1 MSGLAGRLTLGVVL
15 FSFSAAASAAESP
28 MADVP
33 LVDEAVRQAMQD
45 RDYQAAVEAIDKAL
59 KTEDAPR
66 DYLAYL
72 RGRALFFQGQY
83 DQAVAA
89 FDGLSREFP
98 QSPWARRARF
108 ASAAAMVQKG
118 DFQSAEQVYRREADA
133 LLSAD
138 RKQELADIYLHFAD
152 SYFRPPK
159 DDQKPDYQQA
169 LEFYQKALELGPKP
183 EKRTEIELV
192 VAQCQQELGKTSEA
206 IALYEQF
213 IKEHA
218 ESPLAIEARFRLGQC
233 LMAEQRPAEA
243 RRAWQDLLAAHG
255 NAASPRIAEAA
266 FQLSRTW
273 GMPDPQ
279 NDEQLTLGLAALDA
293 FLERFPN
300 HELAG
305 EAHLDAARSL
315 IGRGRHQDATTRLE
329 TFLADERHRQLNEIP
344 AARVLLGQ
352 AYLAQK
358 KFTEAI
364 AAWRD
369 YLARHPTDAAWST
382 VQQQVINVE
391 YLMALDQYRAR
402 DFAAARKLLGEFVA
416 KYPLDSRHPGVLVLL
431 GQMDYKEKQ
440 WDAAIA
446 QWRRVVSKYPGSEEA
461 SFAQYLIAA
470 TLEQELGRFEEA
482 IDEYRKVTSGRKMAD
497 AAAAISRLA
506 AKSMTV
512 ATERVFRSDET
523 PRLKLTTRNVET
535 VTVRAYLVDLETYFR
550 KMQRGGGIE
559 GLDIALIDPDATFEF
574 KIPQYAKYQ
583 QLESRLEVP
592 LPGEAKAGVMAVTV
606 TSATLE
612 ATTMVIQSDLDVIVK
627 SSRDEV
633 FVFAENMVTGKPWP
647 GAKLLV
653 SDGQRVFAEG
663 VTGEDGVFRKMFAE
677 LREAPNVRVMAA
689 AAGHTASN
697 LVELSGVGV
706 SQGLTDKG
714 YLYTDRPVYRP
725 GQRVRVRGVIRQV
738 DGDVYSV
745 DKGKPYRLEVLDPR
759 GRPVHQQD
767 VTLGDFGSFHDEFP
781 LPSTSPQGDYR
792 IVLRDQGEREYQG
805 AFQVAEYRLE
815 PVRLSVDTP
824 RRVYY
829 RGEEIEGSIR
839 AEFYYGV
846 PLVGREVRYQLAG
859 DRVYTARTDGHGEVQ
874 FKLPTREYSETQ
886 TLELKAWIP
895 EMNLTATTEFMLAA
909 RGLEIKVTTV
919 RDVFVSGESF
929 EATVKITDAAGKPV
943 SQKAT
948 LKVLELTEVQG
959 KFGERLVEEHELET
973 AADGVARKTITVAQG
988 GRYRL
993 RAEATDRFHQLL
1005 DGQCD
1010 VLVSGDDDEVRL
1022 RVLAD
1027 RHTYRAGDDAEVT
1040 LHWREPPAL
1049 ALVTLQGAKVL
1060 RYQLVELRTGAN
1072 KLPLPMTAE
1081 LAPNFEL
1088 DVAVMTDARDEEGDT
1103 ADADLAEPSDPMV
1116 PPGPKKRLAKRFH
1129 QASSPF
1135 AVERDLRV
1143 AVEWKSNDVAAGA
1156 VEPGQEVEVTVTTTD
1171 PQGKPVAAEV
1181 SLAMVEKALLERF
1194 ASAVPAIDDFFRGNL
1209 REPALRTTSSITF
1222 NYYPATRPVNPRLL
1236 SERERVDLAAEEAA
1250 SRREWSLGV
1259 ELSGTGGGRAGAG
1272 MAGGM
1277 GGGTFGGGVFSGDL
1291 DIPFAADG
1299 AMADFDSLIG
1309 LITSDGSQT
1318 EWFDVHGRPI
1328 DAATATVDLPLH
1340 ITESAATHDRRTQEA
1355 ETADPFALDN
1365 ERMPAG
1371 SATIETLD
1379 PFAAANSPMPAA
1391 LADEFGAKQFITKP
1405 ATKPAQ
1411 PDFAV
1416 HETGY
1421 WNPAIVTDDDGKAT
1435 VTLAVPHRV
1444 TAWVLAAKGISHET
1458 LAGESVRDLVA
1469 KKTLFGQ
1476 LKLPAA
1482 FTAGDEAQVVATIHE
1497 SAAEHGPI
1505 VVSLKTTLAGRTI
1518 EEKQVVDWSGAGIR
1532 ELPFDVMLRGV
1543 DAAAAGEAR
1552 FELTVAEGER
1562 QDVTN
1567 RSVPVR
1573 PHGLTVY
1580 ATAGGSAE
1588 ASTTV
1593 WVEAPAETPFA
1604 SPRLEIVVGPTIERS
1619 LLDVVFGPPTPT
1631 AWDMPPIS
1639 TGEETAASDLM
1650 AALALEKLIA
1660 AGSPAAGPEAQ
1671 ALDQRVRAAVSSLVN
1686 AQNDKGGWNWA
1697 SSGDRAD
1704 PYTSARSVWALSL
1717 ARKAGYVVPDEAFD
1731 KAIQSLGEQAAA
1743 TDNSD
1748 HETKAILLH
1757 ALATA
1762 GQGDFAVANR
1772 LYRDRPSLT
1781 TAALLYLALAFVE
1794 MDRQPVAA
1802 ELIELVAKR
1811 SLDDSPAESA
1821 CHHSPA
1827 ELRALH
1833 ALALQAVAPQ
1843 SPQVKELVDWLL
1855 AHRTCHRWLPD
1866 RATGPATL
1874 ALCQWFGH
1882 SRFEGEK
1889 YRLAITVNGFD
1900 AGVLELDQASS
1911 TKIIKVPPRLLVKG
1925 KQRIQFQ
1932 ITGRGRYSY
1941 QAILSGFVPA
1951 DELKSTVAEWRVQ
1964 RVYEPAPLERD
1975 GREIPRGFDVLQG
1988 AYKAFRNPL
1997 TQLPV
2002 GRRGQVELQ
2011 FSRPGRLTAP
2021 DRQLEYLVLTEPL
2034 PAGVSVVE
2042 HSVRGPF
2049 ERFEIGRGAITF
2061 YLGNRHRAGT
2071 IRYEMVGYLPG
2082 SYHAAPSVVRN
2093 VYRPE
2098 QIAVSAPK
2106 SLEVVPSGTASADEY
2121 TMTPRELLEL
2131 GKLAFDGGNMP
2142 GARGLLTELI
2152 SKWNLKP
2159 DAYRNTVRMLLDV
2172 HLDTGPAADVVRYF
2186 EIVKERWPDE
2196 QIPFAKIMKV
2206 GAAYHEMGEYERS
2219 YLVFRAT
2226 VETNFTLEGG
2236 VAGFLASKGEFLRSI
2251 EVMTRLVREYPPESY
2266 VAAAQYALA
2275 QQVYAKAPEAAND
2288 PKLREAKI
2296 NRVDLIGRAW
2306 RMLEAFLTDQPDDPA
2321 ADRAAF
2327 AAANTLLDLEKNAE
2341 AAAAAERYARRY
2353 PASKLLDSFWYIIG
2367 YGRFATGEHEAALAM
2382 FRKVAETA
2390 PEPPGEARESA
2401 NKWPAVFLLGQIH
2414 HSLGQAAEAIREY
2427 RRVEDRFPDAK
2438 KSIEYFLRKAV
2449 SLPEITTVK
2458 PGEAVEVELEY
2469 RNIASCE
2476 VKVYRI
2482 DLLKFTLLRQNLA
2495 GVTQINLAG
2504 IRPQHEAALELGNG
2518 LDYRDRS
2525 RRIALPLEEEGAY
2538 LVVCRGESLYA
2549 SGLVLITP
2557 LVIEVQ
2563 HDPAAQEVRTTVKD
2577 AVADRYLNGVEVKA
2591 TGSGNRE
2598 FVSGTTDRRGVF
2610 VATGIQGT
2618 PTVIAQ
2624 SAPGR
2629 YAFHRGQRAER
2640 PAVEAAADTLRTRI
2654 DRVEQHYIGPGTGM
2668 PGAGL
2673 DPVEREIE
2681 ARLDRPT
2688 TVEFQDTPLS
2698 EAILAIGQQHGIPV
2712 RIDRRSLEDVGMG
2725 TDTPVTFSAQGT
2737 PLHSLLDGMLDQ
2749 MDLVWLVDDGCL
2761 LITTPETSE
2770 DPNRLRTV
2778 VYPVTDLVR
2787 VRDSEGKEWTDFDT
2801 LIETILS
2808 NVRPTTWDE
2817 VGGPGSVSPMQS
2829 GGTDVL
2835 VVTQS
2840 QATQREL
2847 GSLLARL
2854 RAVRGPGS
2862 ELPVRPR
2869 PAEGQAGMGF
2879 GGMGGGMGGMGGM
2892 SDGPVTYP
2900 PAMPQAPAPP
2910 AGNELLKGLQDTNRD
2925 LQGREVQQ
2933 LQDMYN
2939 RGMGGKGSVGAGA
2952 AF

>member
-1 MSGLAGRLTLGVVL
+1 
-15 FSFSAAASAAESP
+15 
-28 MADVP
+28 
-33 LVDEAVRQAMQD
+33 
-45 RDYQAAVEAIDKAL
+45 
-59 KTEDAPR
+59 
-66 DYLAYL
+66 
-72 RGRALFFQGQY
+72 
-83 DQAVAA
+83 
-89 FDGLSREFP
+89 
-98 QSPWARRARF
+98 
-108 ASAAAMVQKG
+108 
-118 DFQSAEQVYRREADA
+118 
-133 LLSAD
+133 
-138 RKQELADIYLHFAD
+138 
-152 SYFRPPK
+152 
-159 DDQKPDYQQA
+159 
-169 LEFYQKALELGPKP
+169 
-183 EKRTEIELV
+183 
-192 VAQCQQELGKTSEA
+192 
-206 IALYEQF
+206 
-213 IKEHA
+213 
-218 ESPLAIEARFRLGQC
+218 
-233 LMAEQRPAEA
+233 
-243 RRAWQDLLAAHG
+243 
-255 NAASPRIAEAA
+255 
-266 FQLSRTW
+266 
-273 GMPDPQ
+273 MPDPQ

-293 FLERFPN
+293 FLERFPT

-305 EAHLDAARSL
+305 QAHLDAARSL
-315 IGRGRHQDATTRLE
+315 VARGRHQDATGRLE
-329 TFLADERHRQLNEIP
+329 TFLADERHRQRKELP
-344 AARVLLGQ
+344 AAQVLLGQ
-352 AYLAQK
+352 AYQAQK

-431 GQMDYKEKQ
+431 GQMDYREKQ

-512 ATERVFRSDET
+512 ATERVFRSGET

-535 VTVRAYLVDLETYFR
+535 VAVRAYLVDLETYFR

-559 GLDIALIDPDATFEF
+559 GLDIALIDPDASFEF

-633 FVFAENMVTGKPWP
+633 FVFAENMVTGKPW
-647 GAKLLV
+647 GGVRLLV

-663 VTGEDGVFRKMFAE
+663 LTGEDGVFGQAFAE
-677 LREAPNVRVMAA
+677 LREAPNVRVLAA
-689 AAGHTASN
+689 AGGHTASN

-725 GQRVRVRGVIRQV
+725 GQRVCVRGVIRNV

-745 DKGKPYRLEVLDPR
+745 EKGKPYRLEVLDPQ
-759 GRPVHQQD
+759 GRPVRQQD

-781 LPSTSPQGDYR
+781 LPPTSPQGDYR

-839 AEFYYGV
+839 AEFYYGA
-846 PLVGREVRYQLAG
+846 PLAGREVRYQLAG
-859 DRVYTARTDGHGEVQ
+859 DRVHTARTDGHGEVP

-886 TLELKAWIP
+886 TLALKVWIP
-895 EMNLTATTEFMLAA
+895 EMNLTATNEFMLAA

-929 EATVKITDAAGKPV
+929 EATVKITDAAGKPA

-948 LKVLELTEVQG
+948 LKVLELTEVEG
-959 KFGERLVEEHELET
+959 KFGERLVEEHELQT

-993 RAEATDRFHQLL
+993 RAEAADRFHQLL

-1010 VLVSGDDDEVRL
+1010 VIVSGDDDEVRL

-1027 RHTYRAGDDAEVT
+1027 RHTYRAGDDATVT
-1040 LHWREPPAL
+1040 LHWRESPAL

-1060 RYQLVELRTGAN
+1060 RYQLVELQTGAN

-1088 DVAVMTDARDEEGDT
+1088 DVAVMTDARDEEDDITGD
-1103 ADADLAEPSDPMV
+1103 DLAAPLDPLS

-1135 AVERDLRV
+1135 AVERDLQV
-1143 AVEWKSNDVAAGA
+1143 AVEWKSGNGDAGA
-1156 VEPGQEVEVTVTTTD
+1156 VEPGQEVEITVTTTD

-1194 ASAVPAIDDFFRGNL
+1194 ASTVPAIDDFFRGSL
-1209 REPALRTTSSITF
+1209 REPSLRTTSSITF
-1222 NYYPATRPVNPRLL
+1222 NYCPATRPINPRLL
-1236 SERERVDLAAEEAA
+1236 SERERADLAAEEAA

-1259 ELSGTGGGRAGAG
+1259 ESSGAGGGRAGAG

-1277 GGGTFGGGVFSGDL
+1277 GGGTFGGGVFSGDV
-1291 DIPFAADG
+1291 DVPFADGG
-1299 AMADFDSLIG
+1299 AMADFDSLIS
-1309 LITSDGSQT
+1309 LITNDVSPAEWVDVDGRSIA
-1318 EWFDVHGRPI
+1318 FGS
-1328 DAATATVDLPLH
+1328 VDLPLD
-1340 ITESAATHDRRTQEA
+1340 ITESAATHDRSTQKA
-1355 ETADPFALDN
+1355 ATA
-1365 ERMPAG
+1365 
-1371 SATIETLD
+1371 D
-1379 PFAAANSPMPAA
+1379 PFAAANGPMPAA
-1391 LADEFGAKQFITKP
+1391 PADDFGAKQFITKP
-1405 ATKPAQ
+1405 ATAPAR

-1421 WNPAIVTDDDGKAT
+1421 WNPAVVTGDDGRAT

-1482 FTAGDEAQVVATIHE
+1482 FTAGDEARVIATIHE

-1505 VVSLKTTLAGRTI
+1505 AVSLKTTLAGRTI
-1518 EEKQVVDWSGAGIR
+1518 EGKQVVDWSGAGIR
-1532 ELPFDVMLRGV
+1532 ELPFDVMLPRV

-1552 FELTVAEGER
+1552 FELTVADGER
-1562 QDVTN
+1562 QDVT
-1567 RSVPVR
+1567 SQIVPVR
-1573 PHGLTVY
+1573 PYGLTVY
-1580 ATAGGSAE
+1580 ATAGGSAD

-1604 SPRLEIVVGPTIERS
+1604 SPRLAIVVGPTIERS
-1619 LLDVVFGPPTPT
+1619 LLDVVFGPPTP
-1631 AWDMPPIS
+1631 AARQMPPVS

-1650 AALALEKLIA
+1650 AALALQKLIA

-1671 ALDQRVRAAVSSLVN
+1671 ALDQRVRAAVSSLVS

-1697 SSGDRAD
+1697 SAGDRAD

-1757 ALATA
+1757 ALASA

-1781 TAALLYLALAFVE
+1781 TAALLHLALAFVE

-1802 ELIELVAKR
+1802 ELIELVAR
-1811 SLDDSPAESA
+1811 RPLDDSPAESA
-1821 CHHSPA
+1821 SHHSPA

-1843 SPQVKELVDWLL
+1843 SPHVKELVDWLL
-1855 AHRTCHRWLPD
+1855 AHRTCHRWSPD

-1874 ALCQWFGH
+1874 ALCQWFGQ

-1889 YRLAITVNGFD
+1889 YRLAITVNGFE
-1900 AGVLELDQASS
+1900 AGELELDQAS
-1911 TKIIKVPPRLLVKG
+1911 TTETVEVPPRLLVKG

-1932 ITGRGRYSY
+1932 IRGRGRYSY

-1988 AYKAFRNPL
+1988 AYNAFRNPL

-2011 FSRPGRLTAP
+2011 FSRSGRLTAP

-2034 PAGVSVVE
+2034 PAGASVVE

-2049 ERFEIGRGAITF
+2049 ERFEIGPGAITF

-2071 IRYEMVGYLPG
+2071 IRYELVGYLPG

-2098 QIAVSAPK
+2098 QIAVSTPK

-2142 GARGLLTELI
+2142 GARALLAELI

-2159 DAYRNTVRMLLDV
+2159 DAYRNTVRMLLDA
-2172 HLDTGPAADVVRYF
+2172 HLETGPAADVVRYF

-2196 QIPFAKIMKV
+2196 QIPFAKIVKV
-2206 GAAYHEMGEYERS
+2206 GAAYHEMGEYERA

-2226 VETNFTLEGG
+2226 VESNFTLEGG
-2236 VAGFLASKGEFLRSI
+2236 VAGFLASKGEFLRSVD
-2251 EVMTRLVREYPPESY
+2251 VMTRLVREYPPESY

-2390 PEPPGEARESA
+2390 P
-2401 NKWPAVFLLGQIH
+2401 
-2414 HSLGQAAEAIREY
+2414 
-2427 RRVEDRFPDAK
+2427 
-2438 KSIEYFLRKAV
+2438 
-2449 SLPEITTVK
+2449 
-2458 PGEAVEVELEY
+2458 
-2469 RNIASCE
+2469 
-2476 VKVYRI
+2476 
-2482 DLLKFTLLRQNLA
+2482 
-2495 GVTQINLAG
+2495 
-2504 IRPQHEAALELGNG
+2504 
-2518 LDYRDRS
+2518 
-2525 RRIALPLEEEGAY
+2525 
-2538 LVVCRGESLYA
+2538 
-2549 SGLVLITP
+2549 
-2557 LVIEVQ
+2557 
-2563 HDPAAQEVRTTVKD
+2563 
-2577 AVADRYLNGVEVKA
+2577 
-2591 TGSGNRE
+2591 
-2598 FVSGTTDRRGVF
+2598 
-2610 VATGIQGT
+2610 
-2618 PTVIAQ
+2618 
-2624 SAPGR
+2624 
-2629 YAFHRGQRAER
+2629 
-2640 PAVEAAADTLRTRI
+2640 
-2654 DRVEQHYIGPGTGM
+2654 
-2668 PGAGL
+2668 
-2673 DPVEREIE
+2673 
-2681 ARLDRPT
+2681 
-2688 TVEFQDTPLS
+2688 
-2698 EAILAIGQQHGIPV
+2698 
-2712 RIDRRSLEDVGMG
+2712 
-2725 TDTPVTFSAQGT
+2725 
-2737 PLHSLLDGMLDQ
+2737 
-2749 MDLVWLVDDGCL
+2749 
-2761 LITTPETSE
+2761 
-2770 DPNRLRTV
+2770 
-2778 VYPVTDLVR
+2778 
-2787 VRDSEGKEWTDFDT
+2787 
-2801 LIETILS
+2801 
-2808 NVRPTTWDE
+2808 
-2817 VGGPGSVSPMQS
+2817 
-2829 GGTDVL
+2829 
-2835 VVTQS
+2835 
-2840 QATQREL
+2840 
-2847 GSLLARL
+2847 
-2854 RAVRGPGS
+2854 
-2862 ELPVRPR
+2862 
-2869 PAEGQAGMGF
+2869 
-2879 GGMGGGMGGMGGM
+2879 
-2892 SDGPVTYP
+2892 
-2900 PAMPQAPAPP
+2900 
-2910 AGNELLKGLQDTNRD
+2910 
-2925 LQGREVQQ
+2925 
-2933 LQDMYN
+2933 
-2939 RGMGGKGSVGAGA
+2939 
-2952 AF
+2952 